1 MELIRYWRVV
11 RRWAVVI
18 IVCPLLGALLAGLVT
33 LRLPNV
39 YEAQVS
45 LLVRPLVLRPP
56 PLPMLSMPLP
66 LE

>member
-11 RRWAVVI
+11 RRWALLI
-18 IVCPLLGALLAGLVT
+18 IVCPIVAALIAGVVT

-45 LLVRPLVLRPP
+45 LLVRPAQ
-56 PLPMLSMPLP
+56 PLTVDAGGRG
-66 LE
+66 